1 MLVHETI
8 RIMNMCYYRFLK
20 LVAVPCVTIA
30 MAYEFW
36 HSFDL
41 KCLHYEIINGSYN
54 YMSHIS
60 HTQLATYLIIA
71 SYRVYPT
78 HNYGYL
84 IIDTTGTELDEAYR
98 TYPNRSQGVYFL

>member
-1 MLVHETI
+1 MQPEHYIACMPIVILKFLGANAMLVHETI

-41 KCLHYEIINGSYN
+41 KCLHYEIINDSYN
-54 YMSHIS
+54 CMSHIS
-60 HTQLATYLIIA
+60 HT
-71 SYRVYPT
+71 
-78 HNYGYL
+78 
-84 IIDTTGTELDEAYR
+84 
-98 TYPNRSQGVYFL
+98 